1 MNITIVKH
9 TVDLGLDKQGKNVT
23 ATPNYFKDGEL
34 WKGERFQIKSDKG
47 EFRVKFD
54 PWPFMETREE
64 NTVCKE
70 EELTLER
77 SGEFKFYCYLTPTGE
92 TRERGYGKNGGGH
105 GIVRP

>member
-9 TVDLGLDKQGKNVT
+9 TVDLGLDEQGKNVT
-23 ATPNYFKDGEL
+23 AKPNALGEV

-47 EFRVKFD
+47 KFRVKFD
-54 PWPFMETREE
+54 PWPFMETRAE

-70 EELTLER
+70 EELTFER
-77 SGEFKFYCYLTPTGE
+77 SGKFEFYCYLTPTGE
-92 TRERGYGKNGGGH
+92 TSEHGYGKNGGGH